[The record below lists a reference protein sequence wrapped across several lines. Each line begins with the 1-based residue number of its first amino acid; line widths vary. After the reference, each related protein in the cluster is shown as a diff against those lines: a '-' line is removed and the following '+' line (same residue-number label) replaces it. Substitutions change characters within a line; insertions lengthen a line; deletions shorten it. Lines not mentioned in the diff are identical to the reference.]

1 MARLA
6 AVEPLAA
13 FDQGWPQARDD
24 HGEGVSPRFQGVQ
37 TRGSNALTYTFVRTV
52 TMHYVYT
59 NRQPGPVEIW
69 LSLPPE
75 LPTQRQVQVVDM
87 QPEPVES
94 GPDGLGINH
103 LAFFRLAPGEI
114 LRFDVQA
121 DLYRCAYDP
130 TTPATDI
137 RLSEEE
143 RRRFLRS
150 SPMIRVTEEVQA
162 EARRIVGDAATS
174 LEQARRLYR
183 HLVRQYRYKWP
194 PPARGS
200 EAMRRHR
207 QGDCGEFSFL
217 YAAWCRA
224 IGIPCRVMVGT
235 FAHGALQAHVW
246 NEVFIQGIGWLPVDA
261 SRYSSR
267 IHLPGL
273 NHLDWWLQ
281 RVERRFGTL
290 PDERLVFSIDP
301 DVVLQ
306 PPYRDHPPPEV
317 AERMPVA
324 GRELAWGFESL
335 DGGAPYL
342 QPIYIRFDPAA
353 YRPPGNTARLENVLA
368 SLGLGL
374 PGEAVELYLGR
385 WHFRDPLLYRVGN
398 WAMVGGFLLG
408 ATGTLLGSLEL
419 GDLGPW
425 GALGYSV
432 ANALYIQRTGV
443 RWWKL
448 LLLALFLLEL
458 LVYLVRFLSGA
469 G

>member
-1 MARLA
+1 MTRLS
-6 AVEPLAA
+6 AVELFALARK
-13 FDQGWPQARDD
+13 WPQASIRP
-24 HGEGVSPRFQGVQ
+24 EEQVSPEKEDTQ
-37 TRGSNALTYTFVRTV
+37 TRSAGLLTYTFVRTA
-52 TMHYVYT
+52 TMHYVYA

-75 LPTQRQVQVVDM
+75 LPTQRQVQIVDM
-87 QPEPVES
+87 HPEPLES
-94 GPDGLGINH
+94 GADGLGINR
-103 LAFFRLAPGEI
+103 LAFFRLKPGET
-114 LRFDVQA
+114 LRFSIQA
-121 DLYRCAYDP
+121 DLHRCAYRSGTP
-130 TTPATDI
+130 TTDVH
-137 RLSEEE
+137 LGQEE

-162 EARRIVGDAATS
+162 EARRIVGDATTP
-174 LEQARRLYR
+174 LDQARRLYL
-183 HLVRQYRYKWP
+183 HLVKQYRYRWP

-224 IGIPCRVMVGT
+224 LGIPCRVMVGT
-235 FAHGALQAHVW
+235 FAHGTLQAHVW
-246 NEVFIQGIGWLPVDA
+246 NEVFVQGIGWLPVDS

-267 IHLPGL
+267 LRVPGL
-273 NHLDWWLQ
+273 NHLDRWLQ
-281 RVERRFGTL
+281 RVEQRFGTL

-301 DVVLQ
+301 DVVLC
-306 PPYRDHPPPEV
+306 PPYRDCPPPEV
-317 AERMPVA
+317 AERLPVA

-335 DGGAPYL
+335 DGAAPYL
-342 QPIYIRFDPAA
+342 QPIYVRFDPAA
-353 YRPPGNTARLENVLA
+353 YRPPRNTARLEKMLA

-374 PGEAVELYLGR
+374 PGEAVELYLGK
-385 WHFRDPLLYRVGN
+385 WHFQDPLLYRLGN
-398 WAMVGGFLLG
+398 WAMMGGFLLG
-408 ATGTLLGSLEL
+408 ATGTLVGSLGQ

-432 ANALYIQRTGV
+432 ANAIYIRRTGV

-448 LLLALFLLEL
+448 LLLALFLVEL
-458 LVYLVRFLSGA
+458 MVYLLRFLSGL